1 MQQIARVLLMG
12 VSLFFYGIPYALA
25 KVALAV
31 VFAGYWIAASVRL
44 GWTDG
49 FVGPEGRRE

>member
-25 KVALAV
+25 KVALAL
-31 VFAGYWIAASVRL
+31 VFSGYWIAASVRL